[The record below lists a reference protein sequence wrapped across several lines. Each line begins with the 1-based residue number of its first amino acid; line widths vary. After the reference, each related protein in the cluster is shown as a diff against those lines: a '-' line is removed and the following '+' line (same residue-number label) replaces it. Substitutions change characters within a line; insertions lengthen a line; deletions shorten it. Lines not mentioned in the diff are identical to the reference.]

1 MKNQKRE
8 NLMKALSFL
17 MTALF
22 AQSSQGLVVS
32 GSTTISNRTLDTLTV
47 NGSATLDTVEIE
59 TDILINGAGTLENV
73 KVGKKLEVNG
83 ALTASDT
90 SAQILSVNGALTGKV
105 SISGETQVMGGL
117 TLQSS
122 DLQDLTFQGKSA
134 VMTDCKAKT
143 ITVIKN
149 NTFNEVQILELK
161 GTTTVE
167 KIKFESGKG
176 VVKKSP
182 TSTVDTLEGGTIEEV
197 N

>member
-1 MKNQKRE
+1 
-8 NLMKALSFL
+8 MKALSFL